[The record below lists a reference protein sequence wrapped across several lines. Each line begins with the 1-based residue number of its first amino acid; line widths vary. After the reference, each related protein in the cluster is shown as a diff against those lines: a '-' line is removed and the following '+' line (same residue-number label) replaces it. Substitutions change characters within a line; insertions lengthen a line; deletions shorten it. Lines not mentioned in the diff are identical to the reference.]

1 MATDYFAVLG
11 VEASAS
17 NAEIKKA
24 YRKLARDYH
33 PDVNPSP
40 EAQEKFKEV
49 SRAYEVL
56 TDPEKRRIVDLGGDP
71 YEPGGGAG
79 GAGFNGGGF
88 GGFSDIMD
96 AFFGGAAGGGAGRQR
111 RSRVRPGSDA
121 LLPVELTL
129 EEMAFG
135 VQKEFAVETA
145 ILCDSCEG
153 KGTSPGTH
161 VAECG
166 TCGGRGEIQA
176 VQRTLLGQMMV
187 SRECHA
193 CRGTGTIIPSPC
205 SKCGGDGRVRARRT
219 VSAKIPAGVE
229 SGMRIRLASQGEVGP
244 GGGPAGDLYLEVHEQ
259 PHDIFTRDGDDLHCR
274 VTLPM
279 TSAALGTE
287 LDLVNLDDT
296 TESLEIKAGTQSGDT
311 LTVRGKGVPRLR
323 SSVRGDL
330 IVHLEVRTPTKL
342 DAEQTRLLT
351 ELAKARGEEGEA
363 STKANPAGGLFSRM
377 RDAFHGR

>member
-11 VEASAS
+11 VEQGASAS
-17 NAEIKKA
+17 DIKRA

-33 PDVNPSP
+33 PDVNPAP
-40 EAQEKFKEV
+40 EAQERFREV

-71 YEPGGGAG
+71 YEQSGGMGAG
-79 GAGFNGGGF
+79 GFPGGAGF

-96 AFFGGAAGGGAGRQR
+96 AFFGGGGGARQR
-111 RSRVRPGSDA
+111 KSRVRPGADA

-129 EEMAFG
+129 EETAFG
-135 VQKEFAVETA
+135 VHKEFAVETA
-145 ILCDSCEG
+145 IVCDSCEG
-153 KGTSPGTH
+153 QGTSPGTSI
-161 VAECG
+161 AECG

-205 SKCGGDGRVRARRT
+205 AKCAGDGRVRARRT

-229 SGMRIRLASQGEVGP
+229 DGMRIRLASQGEVGP
-244 GGGPAGDLYLEVHEQ
+244 GGGPAGDLYIEVHEQ

-279 TSAALGTE
+279 TSAALGTS
-287 LDLVNLDDT
+287 LDLTNLDE
-296 TESLEIKAGTQSGDT
+296 TEENLEIKAGTQSGDRMT
-311 LTVRGKGVPRLR
+311 IRGKGVPRLR
-323 SSVRGDL
+323 STVRGDL

-351 ELAKARGEEGEA
+351 DLARVRGEEGEA

>member
-1 MATDYFAVLG
+1 MPTDYFAVLG
-11 VEASAS
+11 VENDASS
-17 NAEIKKA
+17 TEIKKA

-40 EAQEKFKEV
+40 EAQERFREV

-71 YEPGGGAG
+71 YDTNGGAG
-79 GAGFNGGGF
+79 GAGGFGAAGF

-96 AFFGGAAGGGAGRQR
+96 AFFGGGAGGGGSR
-111 RSRVRPGSDA
+111 RKSRVRPGADA
-121 LLPVELTL
+121 LLPIELTL
-129 EEMAFG
+129 EETAFG
-135 VQKEFAVETA
+135 VHKELAVETA
-145 ILCDSCEG
+145 IVCDLCEG
-153 KGTSPGTH
+153 AGTSPGTSI
-161 VAECG
+161 AECG
-166 TCGGRGEIQA
+166 TCGGRGEIQG

-205 SKCGGDGRVRARRT
+205 SKCAGDGRVRARRT
-219 VSAKIPAGVE
+219 VSARVPAGVE
-229 SGMRIRLASQGEVGP
+229 HGMRIRLASQGEVGP
-244 GGGPAGDLYLEVHEQ
+244 GGGPAGDLYIEIHEE
-259 PHDIFTRDGDDLHCR
+259 PHDIFTREGEDLHCR

-279 TSAALGTE
+279 TSAALGTTLE
-287 LDLVNLDDT
+287 LSNLDET
-296 TESLEIKAGTQSGDT
+296 VEHIEIKAGTQSGDN
-311 LTVRGKGVPRLR
+311 LTVREKGIPRLR
-323 SSVRGDL
+323 SSTRGDL

-342 DAEQTRLLT
+342 DSEQTRLLT
-351 ELAKARGEEGEA
+351 ELAQVRGEGGEA

>member
-1 MATDYFAVLG
+1 MATDYFALLG
-11 VEASAS
+11 VDKNASA
-17 NAEIKKA
+17 ADIKRA

-40 EAQEKFKEV
+40 EAQERFREV

-71 YEPGGGAG
+71 YDQGSGGMGGGFP
-79 GAGFNGGGF
+79 GAGF

-96 AFFGGAAGGGAGRQR
+96 AFFGGGGAARQR
-111 RSRVRPGSDA
+111 KSRVRPGADA

-129 EEMAFG
+129 EETAFG
-135 VQKEFAVETA
+135 IQKEFAVETA
-145 ILCDSCEG
+145 IVCDGCTG
-153 KGTSPGTH
+153 QGTSPGTSL
-161 VAECG
+161 AECG

-205 SKCGGDGRVRARRT
+205 PKCGGDGRVRARRS
-219 VSAKIPAGVE
+219 VAAKIPAGVE
-229 SGMRIRLASQGEVGP
+229 NGMRIRLASQGEVGP
-244 GGGPAGDLYLEVHEQ
+244 GGGPAGDLYIEVREA

-274 VTLPM
+274 VSLPM
-279 TSAALGTE
+279 TSAALGTSLE
-287 LDLVNLDDT
+287 LTNLDGSVED
-296 TESLEIKAGTQSGDT
+296 LEIKAGTQPGERI
-311 LTVRGKGVPRLR
+311 TVREKGVPRLR
-323 SSVRGDL
+323 SSARGDL

-351 ELAKARGEEGEA
+351 ELAKVRGEEGEA

>member
-1 MATDYFAVLG
+1 MPTDYFAALG
-11 VEASAS
+11 VDKNASP
-17 NAEIKKA
+17 AEIKKA

-40 EAQEKFKEV
+40 EAKERFREV

-71 YEPGGGAG
+71 YDQGRGGAG
-79 GAGFNGGGF
+79 AGFGNAGF

-96 AFFGGAAGGGAGRQR
+96 AFFGGGAGGGRQR
-111 RSRVRPGSDA
+111 KSRVRPGADA

-129 EEMAFG
+129 EETAFG
-135 VQKEFAVETA
+135 VHKEFAVETA
-145 ILCDSCEG
+145 IVCDSCEG
-153 KGTSPGTH
+153 QGTSPGTTI
-161 VAECG
+161 AECG

-205 SKCGGDGRVRARRT
+205 AKCGGDGRVRARRT

-229 SGMRIRLASQGEVGP
+229 DGMRIRLAGQGEVGP
-244 GGGPAGDLYLEVHEQ
+244 GGGPAGDLYIEVHEL

-279 TSAALGTE
+279 TSAALGTSLE
-287 LDLVNLDDT
+287 LTNLD
-296 TESLEIKAGTQSGDT
+296 ESVEDLEIKAGTQSGDKM
-311 LTVRGKGVPRLR
+311 TVRGKGVPRLR

-330 IVHLEVRTPTKL
+330 VVHLEVRTPTRL
-342 DAEQTRLLT
+342 DAEQTKLLT
-351 ELAKARGEEGEA
+351 DLARMRGEEGEA

>member
-1 MATDYFAVLG
+1 MPTDYFALLG
-11 VEASAS
+11 LEKDASTS
-17 NAEIKKA
+17 DIKKA

-40 EAQEKFKEV
+40 EAQERFGEV

-71 YEPGGGAG
+71 YDTNGGSRGGGAG
-79 GAGFNGGGF
+79 GFGAAGF

-96 AFFGGAAGGGAGRQR
+96 AFFGGGGATRQPK
-111 RSRVRPGSDA
+111 SRVRPGADA

-129 EEMAFG
+129 EETAFG
-135 VQKEFAVETA
+135 VTKEFAVETA
-145 ILCDSCEG
+145 ILCDTCQGE
-153 KGTSPGTH
+153 GTSEGTSIS
-161 VAECG
+161 ECG

-187 SRECHA
+187 TRECHA
-193 CRGTGTIIPSPC
+193 CRGTGVIIPSPC
-205 SKCGGDGRVRARRT
+205 AKCAGDGRVRARRT
-219 VSAKIPAGVE
+219 VSARIPAGVE
-229 SGMRIRLASQGEVGP
+229 DRMRIRLASQGEVGP
-244 GGGPAGDLYLEVHEQ
+244 GGGPAGDLYIEVHEQ
-259 PHDIFTRDGDDLHCR
+259 AHDIFTREGEDLHCR

-279 TSAALGTE
+279 TSAALGTTLE
-287 LDLVNLDDT
+287 LTNLD
-296 TESLEIKAGTQSGDT
+296 ESNESIEIKAGTQSGDK
-311 LTVRGKGVPRLR
+311 LTVREKGVPRLR
-323 SSVRGDL
+323 SSTRGDL

-351 ELAKARGEEGEA
+351 ELAAARGEEGEA

>member
-11 VEASAS
+11 VDKNASSAD
-17 NAEIKKA
+17 IKRA

-40 EAQEKFKEV
+40 EAQERFREV

-71 YEPGGGAG
+71 YDTAGGMGGG
-79 GAGFNGGGF
+79 GFPAGGF

-96 AFFGGAAGGGAGRQR
+96 AFFGGGGARQR
-111 RSRVRPGSDA
+111 KSRVRPGSDA

-129 EEMAFG
+129 EETAFG

-145 ILCDSCEG
+145 IVCDSCEG
-153 KGTSPGTH
+153 KGTSPGTT
-161 VAECG
+161 VADCG
-166 TCGGRGEIQA
+166 TCGGVGEIQA

-205 SKCGGDGRVRARRT
+205 AKCAGDGRVRARRT

-229 SGMRIRLASQGEVGP
+229 NGMRIRLASQGEVGP
-244 GGGPAGDLYLEVHEQ
+244 GGGPAGDLYIEVHEL

-279 TSAALGTE
+279 TSAALGTT
-287 LDLVNLDDT
+287 LDLTNLDET
-296 TESLEIKAGTQSGDT
+296 EESLEIKAGTQPGDR

-323 SSVRGDL
+323 STIRGDL

-342 DAEQTRLLT
+342 DSEQVRLLT
-351 ELAKARGEEGEA
+351 ELAKVRGEEGEA